1 MESARMKM
9 FVAAAGAVGWAAC
22 ALAADW
28 TGNAGNFQLD
38 DAANWSATPT
48 TTTWCYVKTRPAQP
62 FTVGGDG
69 DYFGGAML
77 RYTGSFAAT
86 NDFGAGA
93 ALTNVGLK
101 AESAVHVESGAKLV
115 QKSGGIRGFKGTK
128 YDGTYISNTSSFT
141 LDGADTWFEQKT
153 GSFTLR
159 STVSGN
165 TVFPNL
171 FVTNGA
177 SLTVGDSLNIGGG
190 EKNVSAYVCA
200 AGEGTRVEANYVSI
214 GVRSNTPEKAITNL
228 LVIADSATAA
238 GNRMAVGW
246 GSSFA
251 ACEVMG
257 GTMTIS
263 EWMTVGS
270 RVASASNCWVRVCS
284 GGTFTNQGT
293 TVIGRAE
300 AGNCARVVVSGE
312 GSSFVGKNIT
322 AITGGVFRVEGG
334 GAVKL
339 QEALSLGN
347 ARIEASGSGSDF
359 SVSKDVTAR
368 GTNVTFSA
376 TDGASITVPRLSVQ
390 NAVVE
395 GALNYNRIY
404 TEVSGGELVFTNA
417 TVSGTRIEMTAASTI
432 RLYNTHL
439 TIPSGIFMM
448 GDASGGNAGNN
459 ANERHVYV
467 GGTDT
472 WVKVTQDNGFYVRGS
487 NTTIH
492 VEIPAEGFSKAHP
505 VFDLPRIS
513 FESSRHVRI
522 AVTVDPKLVGK
533 GGSYWLFR
541 TSTDESCHSVG
552 IDWIYD
558 PEIID
563 IDKSVSK
570 ELHIR
575 VKQRGVTVIV
585 R

>member
-1 MESARMKM
+1 M
-9 FVAAAGAVGWAAC
+9 
-22 ALAADW
+22 
-28 TGNAGNFQLD
+28 
-38 DAANWSATPT
+38 
-48 TTTWCYVKTRPAQP
+48 
-62 FTVGGDG
+62 
-69 DYFGGAML
+69 
-77 RYTGSFAAT
+77 
-86 NDFGAGA
+86 
-93 ALTNVGLK
+93 
-101 AESAVHVESGAKLV
+101 
-115 QKSGGIRGFKGTK
+115 
-128 YDGTYISNTSSFT
+128 
-141 LDGADTWFEQKT
+141 
-153 GSFTLR
+153 
-159 STVSGN
+159 
-165 TVFPNL
+165 
-171 FVTNGA
+171 
-177 SLTVGDSLNIGGG
+177 
-190 EKNVSAYVCA
+190 
-200 AGEGTRVEANYVSI
+200 
-214 GVRSNTPEKAITNL
+214 
-228 LVIADSATAA
+228 
-238 GNRMAVGW
+238 
-246 GSSFA
+246 
-251 ACEVMG
+251 
-257 GTMTIS
+257 
-263 EWMTVGS
+263 
-270 RVASASNCWVRVCS
+270 
-284 GGTFTNQGT
+284 
-293 TVIGRAE
+293 IGRAE

-322 AITGGVFRVEGG
+322 AVTGGVFRVEGG

-339 QEALSLGN
+339 QEALSLRN

-472 WVKVTQDNGFYVRGS
+472 WVRVTQDNGFYVRGS

-513 FESSRHVRI
+513 FESSRHVRV
-522 AVTVDPKLVGK
+522 AVTADPRLTEK
-533 GGSYWLFR
+533 GGTYTLFR
-541 TSTDESCHSVG
+541 TSLDDSCHSAG

-558 PEIID
+558 PAVID

-570 ELHIR
+570 EVRIK
-575 VKQRGVTVIV
+575 VKRLDGTMVIF

>member
-1 MESARMKM
+1 MRTARMKM
-9 FVAAAGAVGWAAC
+9 FVAAAGAVGWVAC
-22 ALAADW
+22 AFAVDW
-28 TGNAGNFQLD
+28 TGSAGNFQLD
-38 DAANWSATPT
+38 DAANWASAPSATD
-48 TTTWCYVKTRPAQP
+48 WCYIKIRPAQP

-86 NDFGAGA
+86 NDFGVGV

-101 AESAVHVESGAKLV
+101 AESAVHVESGARVV

-128 YDGTYISNTSSFT
+128 YDGTYISNSSSFT

-153 GSFTLR
+153 GSFNLR

-177 SLTVGDSLNIGGG
+177 SLTVGSTLNIGTG
-190 EKNVSAYVCA
+190 EKNVSAYMCA
-200 AGEGTRVEANYVSI
+200 AGAGTRVEANNVSI
-214 GVRSNTPEKAITNL
+214 GGRVNTPEKAITNL
-228 LVIADSATAA
+228 FVIADSA
-238 GNRMAVGW
+238 AVNGQTMTV
-246 GSSFA
+246 GYNSSYA
-251 ACEVMG
+251 ACEVVG
-257 GTMTIS
+257 GTMTITS
-263 EWMTVGS
+263 WMTVGS
-270 RVASASNCWVRVCS
+270 RASSSSNCWLRVCS
-284 GGTFTNQGT
+284 GGTVTNRGT

-300 AGNCARVVVSGE
+300 AGNGARVVVSGE
-312 GSSFVGKNIT
+312 GSSFVGKGIT
-322 AITGGVFRVEGG
+322 AVTGGVFRVEGG
-334 GAVKL
+334 GAVTL
-339 QEALSLGN
+339 QEALSLQN
-347 ARIEASGSGSDF
+347 ARIEASGSGSGF

-376 TDGASITVPRLSVQ
+376 TDGASITVPRLSAQ
-390 NAVVE
+390 NVVVE

-404 TEVSGGELVFTNA
+404 TEVKGGELVFTNA
-417 TVSGTRIEMTAASTI
+417 AVSGTRIEMTEASTI

-472 WVKVTQDNGFYVRGS
+472 WVRVTQDNGFYVRGS

-492 VEIPAEGFSKAHP
+492 VEIPAEGFSKEHP
-505 VFDLPRIS
+505 VFDLPRIA

-533 GGSYWLFR
+533 GGSYWLFH
-541 TSTDESCHSVG
+541 TSADDSCHSTG

-558 PEIID
+558 PD
-563 IDKSVSK
+563 VVAIDKSVSK

>member
-1 MESARMKM
+1 MCNAKMKM
-9 FVAAAGAVGWAAC
+9 ITSAMAVGWAAC
-22 ALAADW
+22 AFAVDW

-38 DAANWSATPT
+38 DSANWASAPKATD
-48 TTTWCYVKTRPAQP
+48 WCYIKMRPAQP

-86 NDFGAGA
+86 NDFGTGV

-141 LDGADTWFEQKT
+141 LDGADAWFEQKT

-322 AITGGVFRVEGG
+322 AVTGGVFRVEGG

-339 QEALSLGN
+339 QEALSLRN

-472 WVKVTQDNGFYVRGS
+472 WVYVGARDAGQRLLRARIEHDHPRGDPRRGILEGPS
-487 NTTIH
+487 R
-492 VEIPAEGFSKAHP
+492 VRLAE
-505 VFDLPRIS
+505 
-513 FESSRHVRI
+513 
-522 AVTVDPKLVGK
+522 
-533 GGSYWLFR
+533 
-541 TSTDESCHSVG
+541 
-552 IDWIYD
+552 
-558 PEIID
+558 D
-563 IDKSVSK
+563 I
-570 ELHIR
+570 L
-575 VKQRGVTVIV
+575 
-585 R
+585 

>member
-1 MESARMKM
+1 
-9 FVAAAGAVGWAAC
+9 
-22 ALAADW
+22 
-28 TGNAGNFQLD
+28 
-38 DAANWSATPT
+38 
-48 TTTWCYVKTRPAQP
+48 
-62 FTVGGDG
+62 
-69 DYFGGAML
+69 
-77 RYTGSFAAT
+77 
-86 NDFGAGA
+86 
-93 ALTNVGLK
+93 
-101 AESAVHVESGAKLV
+101 
-115 QKSGGIRGFKGTK
+115 
-128 YDGTYISNTSSFT
+128 
-141 LDGADTWFEQKT
+141 
-153 GSFTLR
+153 
-159 STVSGN
+159 
-165 TVFPNL
+165 
-171 FVTNGA
+171 
-177 SLTVGDSLNIGGG
+177 
-190 EKNVSAYVCA
+190 
-200 AGEGTRVEANYVSI
+200 
-214 GVRSNTPEKAITNL
+214 
-228 LVIADSATAA
+228 
-238 GNRMAVGW
+238 
-246 GSSFA
+246 
-251 ACEVMG
+251 
-257 GTMTIS
+257 MTIS

-322 AITGGVFRVEGG
+322 AVTGGVFRVEGG
-334 GAVKL
+334 GAVTL
-339 QEALSLGN
+339 QEALSLRN
-347 ARIEASGSGSDF
+347 ARIEASGSGSNF

-376 TDGASITVPRLSVQ
+376 TDGASITVPRLSAQ
-390 NAVVE
+390 NVVVE

-404 TEVSGGELVFTNA
+404 TEVKGGELVFTNA
-417 TVSGTRIEMTAASTI
+417 TVSGTRIEMTEASTI

>member
-1 MESARMKM
+1 MCNAKMKM
-9 FVAAAGAVGWAAC
+9 ITSAMAVGWAAC
-22 ALAADW
+22 ALAVDW
-28 TGNAGNFQLD
+28 TGSAGNFQLD
-38 DAANWSATPT
+38 DAANWASAPSATDL
-48 TTTWCYVKTRPAQP
+48 CYIKTRPTQP

-86 NDFGAGA
+86 NDFGVGV

-101 AESAVHVESGAKLV
+101 AESAVHVESGARVV

-128 YDGTYISNTSSFT
+128 YDGTYISNSSSFT

-153 GSFTLR
+153 GSFNLR

-177 SLTVGDSLNIGGG
+177 SLTVGDTLNIGTG
-190 EKNVSAYVCA
+190 EKNVSAHVCV
-200 AGEGTRVEANYVSI
+200 AGEGTRVEANNVSI
-214 GVRSNTPEKAITNL
+214 GGRANTPEKAITNL
-228 LVIADSATAA
+228 FVIADSATAN
-238 GNRMAVGW
+238 GNRMTVGW
-246 GSSFA
+246 SSSFA

-263 EWMTVGS
+263 DWMTVGS
-270 RVASASNCWVRVCS
+270 RVAAASNCWVRVCS

-293 TVIGRAE
+293 TAIGRAE
-300 AGNCARVVVSGE
+300 AGNGARVVVSGE
-312 GSSFVGKNIT
+312 GSSFVGKDIT
-322 AITGGVFRVEGG
+322 AVTGGVFRVEGG
-334 GAVKL
+334 GAVTL
-339 QEALSLGN
+339 QEALSLQN

-376 TDGASITVPRLSVQ
+376 TDGASITVPRLSAQ
-390 NAVVE
+390 NVVVE

-404 TEVSGGELVFTNA
+404 TEVKGGELVFTNA
-417 TVSGTRIEMTAASTI
+417 TVSGTRIEMTEASTI

-472 WVKVTQDNGFYVRGS
+472 WVKGAQDNGFYVRGS

-492 VEIPAEGFSKAHP
+492 VEIPAEGFSKDHP

-541 TSTDESCHSVG
+541 TSTDDSCHSVG

-558 PEIID
+558 PEIIS

-570 ELHIR
+570 ELRIR

>member
-1 MESARMKM
+1 MDNVKIKWILASAA
-9 FVAAAGAVGWAAC
+9 VAWAAYT
-22 ALAADW
+22 LAVDW
-28 TGNAGNFQLD
+28 TGSAGNFQLD
-38 DAANWSATPT
+38 DAANWASAPST
-48 TTTWCYVKTRPAQP
+48 TDWCYIKTRPAQP
-62 FTVGGDG
+62 LKVGGDG

-86 NDFGAGA
+86 NDFGVGV

-101 AESAVHVESGAKLV
+101 AESAVHVESGARVV

-128 YDGTYISNTSSFT
+128 YDGTYISNSSSFT

-153 GSFTLR
+153 GSFNLR

-171 FVTNGA
+171 IVTNGA
-177 SLTVGDSLNIGGG
+177 SLTVGETLNVGTG
-190 EKNVSAYVCA
+190 EKNVSAYACV
-200 AGEGTRVEANYVSI
+200 AGEGTRVESAYIVI
-214 GVRSNTPEKAITNL
+214 GGRANTPEKAITNL
-228 LVIADSATAA
+228 FAVADSATAN
-238 GNRMAVGW
+238 GNRMTVGW
-246 GSSFA
+246 SSSFA

-263 EWMTVGS
+263 DWMTVGN
-270 RVASASNCWVRVCS
+270 RVAASSNCWVRVCS
-284 GGTFTNQGT
+284 GGTFTNRGT
-293 TVIGRAE
+293 TAIGRAE
-300 AGNCARVVVSGE
+300 AGNGARVVVSGD
-312 GSSFVGKNIT
+312 GSSFVGKGIT
-322 AITGGVFRVEGG
+322 AVTGGVFRVEGG
-334 GAVKL
+334 GAVTL
-339 QEALSLGN
+339 EEALSLQN

-359 SVSKDVTAR
+359 SVSKNVTAR

-417 TVSGTRIEMTAASTI
+417 TVSGTRIEMTEASTI

-472 WVKVTQDNGFYVRGS
+472 WVRVTQDNGFYVRGS

-492 VEIPAEGFSKAHP
+492 VEIPAEGFSKDHP

-541 TSTDESCHSVG
+541 TSTDDSCHSVG

-558 PEIID
+558 PEIIA

-570 ELHIR
+570 ELRIR

>member
-1 MESARMKM
+1 MCNAKMKM
-9 FVAAAGAVGWAAC
+9 ITSAMAVGWAAC
-22 ALAADW
+22 ALAVDW
-28 TGNAGNFQLD
+28 TGSAGNFQLD
-38 DAANWSATPT
+38 DAANWASAPSATDL
-48 TTTWCYVKTRPAQP
+48 CYIKTRPTQP

-69 DYFGGAML
+69 AYFGGAML

-86 NDFGAGA
+86 NDFGVGV

-101 AESAVHVESGAKLV
+101 AESAVHVESGARVV
-115 QKSGGIRGFKGTK
+115 QKSGGICGFKGTK
-128 YDGTYISNTSSFT
+128 YDGTYISNSSSFT

-153 GSFTLR
+153 GSFNLR

-177 SLTVGDSLNIGGG
+177 SLTVGDTLNIGTG
-190 EKNVSAYVCA
+190 EKNVSAHVCV
-200 AGEGTRVEANYVSI
+200 AGEGTRVEANNVSI
-214 GVRSNTPEKAITNL
+214 GGRANTPEKAIPNL
-228 LVIADSATAA
+228 FVIADSAPAN
-238 GNRMAVGW
+238 GNRMTVGW
-246 GSSFA
+246 SSSFA

-263 EWMTVGS
+263 DWMTVGS
-270 RVASASNCWVRVCS
+270 RVAAASNCWVRVCS

-293 TVIGRAE
+293 TAIGRAE
-300 AGNCARVVVSGE
+300 AGNGARVVVSGE
-312 GSSFVGKNIT
+312 GSSFVGKGIT
-322 AITGGVFRVEGG
+322 AVTGGVFRVEGG
-334 GAVKL
+334 GAVTL
-339 QEALSLGN
+339 QEALALQN
-347 ARIEASGSGSDF
+347 ARIEASGSGSGF

-376 TDGASITVPRLSVQ
+376 TDGASITVPRLSAQ
-390 NAVVE
+390 NVVVE

-404 TEVSGGELVFTNA
+404 TEVKGGELVFTNA
-417 TVSGTRIEMTAASTI
+417 TVSGTRIEMTEASTI

-472 WVKVTQDNGFYVRGS
+472 WVRVTQDNGFYVRGS

-492 VEIPAEGFSKAHP
+492 VEIPAEGFSKDHP

-541 TSTDESCHSVG
+541 TSTDDSCHSVG

-558 PEIID
+558 PEIIS